1 MSLTKLSITIETSIR
16 DKLPKTNKSAFINQI
31 LKQHFLKENV
41 DGLYNYIKQRMIKE
55 GLVSDGSVTFDSIAT
70 GVYKP
75 PVQDEELENYRFN
88 YKEDGFQF
96 RRYNGQIQVNKPPS
110 RDWVGAEVLDY

>member
-1 MSLTKLSITIETSIR
+1 MSLTKLSITIETSVR

-55 GLVSDGSVTFDSIAT
+55 GLVSDGSVSFDSLQPKQQSRPCCGKYPQVECGHWMKHPDYDELINRVT
-70 GVYKP
+70 G
-75 PVQDEELENYRFN
+75 ETREI
-88 YKEDGFQF
+88 G
-96 RRYNGQIQVNKPPS
+96 
-110 RDWVGAEVLDY
+110 

>member
-1 MSLTKLSITIETSIR
+1 MSLTKLSITIETSVR

-55 GLVSDGSVTFDSIAT
+55 GLINDGSVMWDTVSTYSQLPKTCCTMYPNEDCGHWYT
-70 GVYKP
+70 
-75 PVQDEELENYRFN
+75 D
-88 YKEDGFQF
+88 EDGMKINEITKE
-96 RRYNGQIQVNKPPS
+96 RH
-110 RDWVGAEVLDY
+110 A